1 MNIALRTKKR
11 HLSQVNHD
19 FDQSTDVTFFVCVS
33 AFLYFDSNT
42 FPTNNEYSTE
52 PSRTMESVEWQFYA
66 RFLCSDIFSLSM
78 WAFLN
83 ISHVDD
89 WVSFI
94 ACSIR
99 KLLNYRWTKSH
110 SVRAVSSGATL
121 SLNRSGNFEIFC
133 EISNFLFI
141 FLSIITHSFS
151 MFFSLIDVRLKLWM
165 PATGCWW
172 SN

>member
-42 FPTNNEYSTE
+42 FPTNNEYLTE

-66 RFLCSDIFSLSM
+66 RFLCSDIFFLSM

-89 WVSFI
+89 RVSFI

-99 KLLNYRWTKSH
+99 KLLNYRWTKSL

-121 SLNRSGNFEIFC
+121 SKSIRKFRDFLRNFQFSVHFPLHHYPFFFNVFQFDWC
-133 EISNFLFI
+133 E
-141 FLSIITHSFS
+141 T
-151 MFFSLIDVRLKLWM
+151 
-165 PATGCWW
+165 
-172 SN
+172 